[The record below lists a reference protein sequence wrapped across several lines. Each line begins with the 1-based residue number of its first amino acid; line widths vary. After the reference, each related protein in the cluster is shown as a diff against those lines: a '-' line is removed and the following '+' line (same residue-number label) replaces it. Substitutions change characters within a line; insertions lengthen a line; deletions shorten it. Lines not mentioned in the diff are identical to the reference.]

1 MKGVAVDATNRTVR
15 TEGGLN
21 WSELDAATQAHG
33 LVVTGGRVPST
44 GIAGLALGSG
54 SGWIER
60 KFGFTCDNLLA
71 AELVTADGRKVVA
84 SDDENPDLFWG
95 LRGGG
100 GNFGIVTAF
109 HFRLHELGPEVLG
122 GMVIFPAE
130 AAGHV
135 LRSYRDFM
143 ATAPDEVG
151 GAAAFV
157 CAPPLDFVPEEVR
170 GKPIVALILT
180 YAGPP
185 SEGEEVLR
193 PLRELEP
200 RGMDLVGPV
209 PYQVLQQL
217 IEPGNPK
224 GMHNYWTAD
233 FYSDLPDEAI
243 DVFVEHATQPVSPL
257 SQMIVIPG
265 GGAIARV
272 PEDANAFGQR
282 SAPWN
287 VHYLSMWP
295 DPADTAKNVEYTRT
309 IAGAMKPWTTGRAY
323 LNFIGEEGA
332 DRVEAAFGPEKYA
345 RLRELKKQWD
355 PTNFFCHNQNIV
367 PAP

>member
-1 MKGVAVDATNRTVR
+1 
-15 TEGGLN
+15 
-21 WSELDAATQAHG
+21 
-33 LVVTGGRVPST
+33 
-44 GIAGLALGSG
+44 
-54 SGWIER
+54 
-60 KFGFTCDNLLA
+60 
-71 AELVTADGRKVVA
+71 
-84 SDDENPDLFWG
+84 
-95 LRGGG
+95 
-100 GNFGIVTAF
+100 
-109 HFRLHELGPEVLG
+109 
-122 GMVIFPAE
+122 MVIFPAE

-332 DRVEAAFGPEKYA
+332 DRV
-345 RLRELKKQWD
+345 
-355 PTNFFCHNQNIV
+355 
-367 PAP
+367 